1 MRRVIVAGAALLLAV
16 SSAEAQDPRPISFM
30 VGGALSAPTGDA
42 GDVLDMGWFLHGGV
56 RVQPAAWPVGLR
68 FDLGYGRN
76 GVSDVDDVDFNQITL
91 GANVLYDIPV
101 GPTAPVTP
109 GIIGGIW
116 YVGSAFGYGDDY
128 NGPDDDD
135 REWDFGISIGGTL
148 GFGSQ
153 TARVRPS
160 AEVRYVTV
168 STEGDSNYNY
178 FLLGVNLNIR

>member
-16 SSAEAQDPRPISFM
+16 SSGEAQDPRPIGFM

-56 RVQPAAWPVGLR
+56 RVQPAAWPIGLR

-76 GVSDVDDVDFNQITL
+76 GVSDVDDVSVNQITL

-109 GIIGGIW
+109 GIIGGVW
-116 YVGSAFGYGDDY
+116 YVGTGTSY
-128 NGPDDDD
+128 DDDDIEVDTD

-160 AEVRYVTV
+160 AELRYVTV

-178 FLLGVNLNIR
+178 FLLGVNLNFR